1 MNNIFRFHPLERP
14 KADSPNML
22 SNDERINPNIV
33 PLEKLR
39 AMDEDTYEDVVAA
52 WAYCCVKSED
62 YQEVYRV
69 GGAGDKGRDVIAYID
84 RKNDVFD
91 LYQCKHYKDSISYS
105 MIRGEIGKLLTYT
118 LRGDY
123 SVPKNYYIVSPLGVS
138 QSFFDLLRDG
148 ARELKRLLK
157 KDWNEHIKDKIGI
170 VYGSD
175 LDPEMA
181 DYIDHFDYS
190 IIRQVDPQKFIE
202 DLRTDG
208 RYFFCYFGGGF
219 SNIKREK
226 LALPECPVDNESK
239 YIGHLYDA
247 YSDAEKVEVNEHNI
261 TEYRKYENHYKNA
274 RKDFYEAEEVRIAS
288 SRSMPPETDE
298 FEELKDSIERYV
310 SDDYYN
316 DYDDAF
322 KKLKTVTRTASMYNL
337 KNMLIGH
344 LVDSNVKKG
353 ICYHL
358 SNEDRLIWKE

>member
-1 MNNIFRFHPLERP
+1 MVGSFEIHPLEKP
-14 KADSPNML
+14 KAESPNML
-22 SNDERINPNIV
+22 SNDERINPNVSPI
-33 PLEKLR
+33 ERLR
-39 AMDEDTYEDVVAA
+39 AMDEDTYEEVVAV
-52 WAYCCVKSED
+52 WAYCCVKSEE
-62 YQEVYRV
+62 YQAVNRV

-84 RKNDVFD
+84 KDNDIFD
-91 LYQCKHYKDSISYS
+91 LYQCKHYKNSINYS
-105 MIRGEIGKLLTYT
+105 TIRGEIGKLLTYT

-148 ARELKRLLK
+148 AGELKRLLK
-157 KDWNEHIKDKIGI
+157 KDWNEHIKDKIGKG
-170 VYGSD
+170 YGAN
-175 LDPEMA
+175 LDSKMS
-181 DYIDHFDYS
+181 DYIERFDYS
-190 IIRQVDPQKFIE
+190 IIRQVDPLKFIE
-202 DLRTDG
+202 DLRADG
-208 RYFFCYFGGGF
+208 RYFFCYFGSGF

-226 LALPECPVDNESK
+226 IVLPECPVDNESK

-261 TEYRKYENHYKNA
+261 NEHRKYEIHYKNA
-274 RKDFYEAEEVRIAS
+274 RSDFYEAEEVRIAS

-322 KKLKTVTRTASMYNL
+322 KKLKAVTMAASMYNL
-337 KNMLIGH
+337 KNMLISH

>member
-190 IIRQVDPQKFIE
+190 IISV
-202 DLRTDG
+202 
-208 RYFFCYFGGGF
+208 Y
-219 SNIKREK
+219 
-226 LALPECPVDNESK
+226 
-239 YIGHLYDA
+239 
-247 YSDAEKVEVNEHNI
+247 
-261 TEYRKYENHYKNA
+261 
-274 RKDFYEAEEVRIAS
+274 
-288 SRSMPPETDE
+288 
-298 FEELKDSIERYV
+298 
-310 SDDYYN
+310 
-316 DYDDAF
+316 
-322 KKLKTVTRTASMYNL
+322 
-337 KNMLIGH
+337 
-344 LVDSNVKKG
+344 
-353 ICYHL
+353 
-358 SNEDRLIWKE
+358 

>member
-105 MIRGEIGKLLTYT
+105 RIRGEIGKLLTYT

-138 QSFFDLLRDG
+138 QSF
-148 ARELKRLLK
+148 
-157 KDWNEHIKDKIGI
+157 
-170 VYGSD
+170 
-175 LDPEMA
+175 
-181 DYIDHFDYS
+181 
-190 IIRQVDPQKFIE
+190 
-202 DLRTDG
+202 
-208 RYFFCYFGGGF
+208 
-219 SNIKREK
+219 
-226 LALPECPVDNESK
+226 
-239 YIGHLYDA
+239 
-247 YSDAEKVEVNEHNI
+247 
-261 TEYRKYENHYKNA
+261 
-274 RKDFYEAEEVRIAS
+274 
-288 SRSMPPETDE
+288 
-298 FEELKDSIERYV
+298 
-310 SDDYYN
+310 
-316 DYDDAF
+316 
-322 KKLKTVTRTASMYNL
+322 
-337 KNMLIGH
+337 LI
-344 LVDSNVKKG
+344 
-353 ICYHL
+353 Y
-358 SNEDRLIWKE
+358 